1 MITLLQQL
9 HIKREYLTVFKC
21 VCFQDVSTYPSSLLF
36 YLTRYF
42 NDPNAAAAFQVDP
55 NQTTTETA
63 NNDPYSEYAQY
74 YAEPASPT
82 QYHYA

>member
-1 MITLLQQL
+1 MYQLILVFTLLD
-9 HIKREYLTVFKC
+9 Y
-21 VCFQDVSTYPSSLLF
+21 
-36 YLTRYF
+36 RYF
-42 NDPNAAAAFQVDP
+42 TDPNAATAFQVDP